1 MLDERTFSSLTT
13 AAPAKP
19 AGPLFLV
26 GAPRSGTTLVYKMLC
41 LHPESAW
48 ISNWNRI
55 APAVRALAVI
65 NPLATL
71 LPKAR
76 HRAWFGD
83 DSNAYV
89 YGSVRSLSQR
99 LLPTPVEGE
108 PLFRRAGLG
117 EEEIVHPAD
126 VSPKAVD
133 ELRKAF
139 RAIQRYS
146 GGTFFVN
153 KRVAN
158 NRRIPLL
165 AEAFPDAR
173 FLEIVRDGRSVAQSL
188 ATVDWWPESTVW
200 WNGTTPV
207 RWEAEGRDPWE
218 LRARSWVEELKV
230 TSRGL
235 STVSPNRVMKVTYED
250 FVAQPMELL
259 AEIKSFAALP
269 HSERWM
275 QAVSRCRCRPCE
287 ENWRNQLSPDAVAT
301 IESIQ
306 AEMLRLHGY
315 RTCSPINGSRE
326 VRPLGI
332 EAPQAH

>member
-1 MLDERTFSSLTT
+1 MLDERTFSSRLG

-41 LHPESAW
+41 LHPETAW

-55 APAVRALAVI
+55 APAVRPLALI
-65 NPLATL
+65 NPLASL
-71 LPKAR
+71 VPNAR
-76 HRAWFGD
+76 HRAWFGN

-89 YGSVRSLSQR
+89 YGSSRGLRQR
-99 LLPTPVEGE
+99 LVPTPVEGE

-117 EEEIVHPAD
+117 EEEISNPSDAPAE
-126 VSPKAVD
+126 AVD
-133 ELRKAF
+133 ELRRAF

-146 GGTFFVN
+146 GGSYFVN

-165 AEAFPDAR
+165 AEAFPNAR

-200 WNGTTPV
+200 WNGMTPV
-207 RWEAEGRDPWE
+207 QWEAEGRDPWE
-218 LRARSWVEELKV
+218 LRAQSWVEELKV

-235 STVSPNRVMKVTYED
+235 SAVAPSRVMKIGYED

-259 AEIKSFAALP
+259 AEIKGFAELP
-269 HSERWM
+269 DSDRWM
-275 QAVSRCRCRPCE
+275 RAVSRCRCRPCE
-287 ENWRNQLSPDAVAT
+287 ENWRNQLTPGAIAT
-301 IESIQ
+301 IESVQ

-315 RTCSPINGSRE
+315 RPCSPINVSRG
-326 VRPLGI
+326 VRPVGI
-332 EAPQAH
+332 EAPQAY